1 MARAVSWNWE
11 LQFGGTQGGSV
22 TNVVYPTSLGEFSEG
37 EEGRIDVADGDRKY
51 KIRDQIYSIDEIE
64 IAVLIKNDR
73 REYDALWNWANS
85 GTTQDAW
92 LVAKGAGRDQNSG
105 GGGREERM
113 VFLLTNCQCAMGKK
127 SAFDRQSKTFE
138 TRKFFLIPEDIQEI
152 NRAATRVEPTV
163 AAIY

>member
-1 MARAVSWNWE
+1 MRAVSWNWE

-22 TNVVYPTSLGEFSEG
+22 TVVVYPTSLGEFGEG

-51 KIRDQIYSIDEIE
+51 KIRDQIYAIDEIE
-64 IAVLIKNDR
+64 ITVLIKNDR
-73 REYDALWNWANS
+73 YEYDALWGWADS
-85 GTTQDAW
+85 GDTQDAW
-92 LVAKGAGRDQNSG
+92 LVAKGAGRDVSSG
-105 GGGREERM
+105 VGGREERM
-113 VFLLTNCQCAMGKK
+113 VFLLSQCQCAMGKK

-152 NRAATRVEPTV
+152 SKPLTRLEKV

>member
-1 MARAVSWNWE
+1 MGRAVSWNWE
-11 LQFGGTQGGSV
+11 LQFGGTQGDSAV
-22 TNVVYPTSLGEFSEG
+22 STVYPTSLGEFSEG

-51 KIRDQIYSIDEIE
+51 KIRDQIYAIDEIE
-64 IAVLIKNDR
+64 ITVLIKNDR
-73 REYDALWNWANS
+73 YEYDALWGWADS
-85 GTTQDAW
+85 GGTQDAW
-92 LVAKGAGRDQNSG
+92 LVAKGAGRDAPG

-113 VFLLTNCQCAMGKK
+113 VFLLSQCQCAMGKK

-152 NRAATRVEPTV
+152 SKPQTRLETV